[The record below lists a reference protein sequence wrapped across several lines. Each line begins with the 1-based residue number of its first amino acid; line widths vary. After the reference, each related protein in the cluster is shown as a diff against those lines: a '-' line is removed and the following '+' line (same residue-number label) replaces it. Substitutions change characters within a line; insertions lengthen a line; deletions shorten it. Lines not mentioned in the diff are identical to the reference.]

1 MPLRVPQLT
10 ANPGGAVVPSQCLEL
25 PSCCPAEKRGAFPCS
40 GEAVAN
46 ESFLYIPVAVDDFS
60 VLKLV
65 LCLDVS
71 LAISLSLY
79 MLCAL

>member
-1 MPLRVPQLT
+1 MRD
-10 ANPGGAVVPSQCLEL
+10 
-25 PSCCPAEKRGAFPCS
+25 F
-40 GEAVAN
+40 
-46 ESFLYIPVAVDDFS
+46 FLYIPVAVDYFS